1 MFYQSATCCRKMGCS
16 RNLWTQRVIWGSPK
30 VYGFEVTCD
39 RHRRVFDPAL
49 TVCPRQL
56 HQRFVSTPSWPWPT
70 PAIEFGPTVSRT
82 SVERSDARP
91 CFQPPGAVVGRA
103 TGLALLR
110 PSIQSPSGARRLD
123 VEPVSGAVRGGRVAT
138 NQRPPIG
145 TVTDP
150 GHGPRSVVG
159 ADRCHRSGGFLLRT
173 QKKRT
178 GRYSAQRAALGART
192 LKSGQSQFFV
202 GYKKHTFRLWLRRYR
217 RGVLL
222 VPVISWIAPANYSEG
237 QFLPPSVVY
246 SQRCWQWHP
255 SIVVADMG

>member
-1 MFYQSATCCRKMGCS
+1 MGCS

-82 SVERSDARP
+82 SVERSDDRP

-123 VEPVSGAVRGGRVAT
+123 VEPVSGALRD
-138 NQRPPIG
+138 QRLAA
-145 TVTDP
+145 DQ
-150 GHGPRSVVG
+150 RAVVG
-159 ADRCHRSGGFLLRT
+159 ADAAPVYGRESGARPDRRHGFGGGVFRA

-178 GRYSAQRAALGART
+178 GQYSAQRAALGART
-192 LKSGQSQFFV
+192 LKCGQSRFFV
-202 GYKKHTFRLWLRRYR
+202 GYKKHTFRLWLRSYQ

-222 VPVISWIAPANYSEG
+222 VPLVFTIPRQLSMAVTLS
-237 QFLPPSVVY
+237 
-246 SQRCWQWHP
+246 
-255 SIVVADMG
+255 